1 MYDFLLIGQGL
12 AGSLLAHFLRADG
25 CSVAIIDNAQPR
37 AATRVAAGLINP
49 VTGRRFVKSWRIDEL
64 LPFARQTYRQLEADL
79 GISIYHE
86 RPIFRAIYSVE
97 EENLWLERC
106 ADPAYEQYVS
116 DKADMG
122 AYQPWVAPPR
132 AFGAV
137 LGGAQ
142 VEVGALVEALQDKWL
157 SEGVLLSGSVD
168 LPRLDISRAGVRYGN
183 LHARTAVCCD
193 GRWGKENPFFRH
205 LPLTGDKGEILL
217 VRFPDEVQFDAIL
230 KHRVFV
236 VPLTDG
242 TYWIGSNYSSRYD
255 SDAPTA
261 QGRQWLE
268 GNLRRTLACPFEVL
282 DHKAAIRPTVRDRR
296 PLLGGHPEHENLFVF
311 NGLGTKGASLGPF
324 WARHMASF
332 LQGKVVLDVAVD
344 VGRFGE

>member
-1 MYDFLLIGQGL
+1 MYDFLIIGQGL
-12 AGSLLAHFLRADG
+12 AGTLLAHFLLSDG
-25 CSVAIIDNAQPR
+25 CSVAVIDDAQPR
-37 AATRVAAGLINP
+37 AATRVAAGIINP

-64 LPFARQTYRQLEADL
+64 LPFARQTYRQLESGL

-86 RPIFRAIYSVE
+86 RTIFRAIYSVE

-106 ADPAYEQYVS
+106 AEPAYGQYVS
-116 DKADMG
+116 DKTDIG
-122 AYQPWVAPPR
+122 AYRSWVVPPR

-142 VEVGALVEALQDKWL
+142 VEVGALVEALRGKWL
-157 SEGVLLSGSVD
+157 SGGVLLSGSAD
-168 LPRLDISRAGVRYGN
+168 LSRLEISRAGVRYGDVQ
-183 LHARTAVCCD
+183 ARAAVCCD

-217 VRFPDEVQFDAIL
+217 VRFPDEVQIDAIL

-236 VPLTDG
+236 VPLPDG

-255 SDAPTA
+255 SDAPTT

-268 GNLRRTLACPFEVL
+268 ENLRRTLACPFEVL

-296 PLLGGHPEHENLFVF
+296 PLLGRRPEHENLFIF

-324 WARHMASF
+324 WARHMADI
-332 LQGKVVLDVAVD
+332 LQGRRDLDGVVD